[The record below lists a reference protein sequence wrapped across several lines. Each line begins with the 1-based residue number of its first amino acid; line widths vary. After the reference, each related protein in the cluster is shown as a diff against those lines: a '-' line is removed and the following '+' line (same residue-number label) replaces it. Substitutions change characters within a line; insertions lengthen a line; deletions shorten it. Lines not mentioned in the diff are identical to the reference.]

1 MNALLELADPWAYV
15 VVFLL
20 ALAEGAALI
29 GLFLPGETAMILGG
43 VLVSQG
49 RAGLGGMLLA
59 GCLGSALGD
68 SVGYWVGHR
77 FGGALRRSRL
87 GRRVG
92 EERWRRADAFLAEK
106 GAKAVFFGRF
116 LGFLRTLVPP
126 LAGSSGMGYRRF
138 VVFNAPAAVLWAG
151 LFVLLGLAA
160 GRSWRVVSEWAGR
173 ASALLLVLLGV
184 GIGLFMG
191 ARWVRSRFETL
202 RGEWQHAVDHP
213 RLEPIRRRLAGPL
226 RFIRGR
232 FDASDRYGLS
242 LTLAVIVAI
251 SSTVMFGAV
260 VESLVDGGDA
270 ARLDAT
276 AARFFLEH
284 QSPRLDVP
292 MDVVAAAGRPIWSA
306 TFILLFMVGM
316 VLVSKRWTWLL
327 LGAALVVGGLVLDD
341 AVGHLLEML
350 LGTSGPVLPSP
361 EMTAGAAAV
370 GGIAFGLARLQA
382 WSAAVVVTALLL
394 FLVTAIAV
402 ALMYFERAT
411 LSAIATGF
419 FLGSVW
425 SALADVSF
433 SQLSP
438 EERPELHPA
447 GASLHRK

>member
-1 MNALLELADPWAYV
+1 VNALLDLADPWAYV

-68 SVGYWVGHR
+68 SIGYWVGHR
-77 FGGALRRSRL
+77 FGGALRQSRL

-92 EERWRRADAFLAEK
+92 DQRWQRADVYLEEK

-126 LAGSSGMGYRRF
+126 LAGSSGMRYQRF
-138 VVFNAPAAVLWAG
+138 VAFNAPAAALWAG
-151 LFVLLGLAA
+151 MFIFLGLAA

-173 ASALLLVLLGV
+173 ASALLLVLLAV

-202 RGEWQHAVDHP
+202 RSDWQVALDHP
-213 RLEPIRRRLAGPL
+213 RIAPLRRRLAAPL
-226 RFIRGR
+226 GFIRNR
-232 FDASDRYGLS
+232 FDPSERYGLL
-242 LTLAVIVAI
+242 LTLAVIVAV
-251 SSTVMFGAV
+251 SSSVMFGAV
-260 VESLVDGGDA
+260 VESLAAGGDA
-270 ARLDAT
+270 VRLDAAT
-276 AARFFLEH
+276 SRFFLEH
-284 QSPRLDVP
+284 HSPRLEKP
-292 MDVVAAAGRPIWSA
+292 MSGVAAAGDPIWSA
-306 TFILLFMVGM
+306 AFTVVFIGGM

-327 LGAALVVGGLVLDD
+327 LGAALVAGGLILDD
-341 AVGHLLEML
+341 AVGHLLRAVI
-350 LGTSGPVLPSP
+350 GPSVHVVPDAA
-361 EMTAGAAAV
+361 MTAGASAV

-382 WSAAVVVTALLL
+382 WSAAII
-394 FLVTAIAV
+394 VTAILLFILISISV
-402 ALMYFERAT
+402 ALMYFERAS
-411 LSAIATGF
+411 LSSAAMGF

-425 SALADVSF
+425 AALADVSF
-433 SQLSP
+433 SQLFT
-438 EERPELHPA
+438 EEARGGS
-447 GASLHRK
+447 GA